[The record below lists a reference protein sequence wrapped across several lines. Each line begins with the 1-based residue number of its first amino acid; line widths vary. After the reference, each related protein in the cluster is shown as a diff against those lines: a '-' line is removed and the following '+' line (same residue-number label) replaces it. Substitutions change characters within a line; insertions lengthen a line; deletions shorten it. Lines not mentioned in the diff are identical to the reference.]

1 MQEISL
7 EQLKNLLP
15 GKLQESDDEVADGVS
30 FKALCKE
37 YKNIREQSLD
47 VKHAYDVFVHKVLS
61 KYKPIKFVGDGSSRS
76 AFACIGGKCIKVAK
90 YESGIA

>member
-7 EQLKNLLP
+7 EQLKKLLP
-15 GKLQESDDEVADGVS
+15 GKLQESGNTVVDGVS

-47 VKHAYDVFVHKVLS
+47 IKHVYDVFVHKVLS
-61 KYKPIKFVGDGSSRS
+61 RYEPIKFVGDGSSRS

-90 YESGIA
+90 SQAGVA